1 MLVLILILCIGTLIV
16 LTTWAKMNVF
26 LTFIIVSVMAA
37 LLLGMPLEQIP
48 KTINKGIGDTLGSLV
63 VVIVLGG
70 MLGKLVGVSGAAQ
83 RIATSMRNAF
93 GEKYITWAMSLTG
106 LIVGI
111 PLYYNVGFFLLIPII
126 FSVASR
132 YKLPLVYIGIPMLTA
147 LSVMHGFL
155 PPHPSPMA
163 LTVQFQ
169 ADIAKVFL
177 YGFIIAVPTIILAGP
192 VFAMTL
198 RNIKSNSKMILTAED
213 IPEEN
218 LPGLATSILSSLL
231 PVILIGVGTLLVN
244 FSGNNPMLQNVARFL
259 ADPGIAMVET
269 ILIATYT
276 LGIRTGRSLKQVMDI
291 YADAIKE
298 ISLILLIIGS
308 AGILKQVFMDT
319 GVSNQIAD
327 GLGQLNMPPLLL
339 GWLIAAILRLCLGPA
354 TVAGL
359 AAAGIIFPLMQQ
371 THADPNLMV
380 LSVGAGSLFFSHVN
394 DTSFWVFKEYFGL
407 DMKRTFMSW
416 TMMETLVSVLGL
428 VGVMALNAFLHA
440 G

>member
-1 MLVLILILCIGTLIV
+1 MLVFILILCIATLIV

-37 LLLGMPLEQIP
+37 LLLGMPLELIP
-48 KTINKGIGDTLGSLV
+48 KTINKGIGDMLGSLV

-93 GEKYITWAMSLTG
+93 GERYITWAMSLTG

-177 YGFIIAVPTIILAGP
+177 YGFIIAIPTIILAGP
-192 VFAMTL
+192 LFAKTL
-198 RNIKSNSKMILTAED
+198 RGIKSHTTITFTAED
-213 IPEEN
+213 IPEDK
-218 LPGLATSILSSLL
+218 LPSLTTSILSSLL
-231 PVILIGVGTLLVN
+231 PVLLIGLGSIVVSFTA
-244 FSGNNPMLQNVARFL
+244 GNPGVQTIAHFI
-259 ADPGIAMVET
+259 ADPNIAMVGT

-276 LGIRTGRSLKQVMDI
+276 LGIRTGRTLKQVMDV

-308 AGILKQVFMDT
+308 AGILKQVFIDT
-319 GVSNQIAD
+319 GVSGQIAD
-327 GLGQLNMPPLLL
+327 GLQQLNMPPLVL
-339 GWLIAAILRLCLGPA
+339 GWVIAAILRLCLGPA

-359 AAAGIIFPLMQQ
+359 AAAGIVFPLMQQ

-380 LSVGAGSLFFSHVN
+380 LAVGAGSLFCSHVN

-416 TMMETLVSVLGL
+416 TMMESLVSVFGL
-428 VGVMALNAFLHA
+428 IGVLILNMFI
-440 G
+440 

>member
-1 MLVLILILCIGTLIV
+1 MLVFILILCIGTLIL

-37 LLLGMPLEQIP
+37 LLLGMPLAQVP
-48 KTINKGIGDTLGSLV
+48 KTINKGIGDMLGSLV

-70 MLGKLVGVSGAAQ
+70 MLGKLVGASGAAQ

-126 FSVASR
+126 FSVAAR
-132 YKLPLVYIGIPMLTA
+132 YKLPLVYIGLPMLTA

-169 ADIAKVFL
+169 ADIAQVFI
-177 YGFIIAVPTIILAGP
+177 YGFIIAIPTIIIAGP
-192 VFAMTL
+192 LFAKTI
-198 RNIKSNSKMILTAED
+198 RGIKSNSTMTLVTDD
-213 IPEEN
+213 IPEKN
-218 LPGLATSILSSLL
+218 LPGLTNSILSSLL
-231 PVILIGVGTLLVN
+231 PVLLIGLGTLVANL
-244 FSGNNPMLQNVARFL
+244 SGNSQVQNIAHFL
-259 ADPGIAMVET
+259 ADPGIAMVGT

-276 LGIRTGRSLKQVMDI
+276 LGISTGRSLKQVMDV

-298 ISLILLIIGS
+298 IALILLIIGS

-319 GVSNQIAD
+319 GVSEQISA
-327 GLGQLNMPPLLL
+327 GLQQLNMPPLVL
-339 GWLIAAILRLCLGPA
+339 GWVIAAILRLCLGSA

-359 AAAGIIFPLMQQ
+359 AAAGIVFPLMQT

-380 LSVGAGSLFFSHVN
+380 LSVGAGSLFCSHVN

-407 DMKRTFMSW
+407 DMKRTFLSW
-416 TMMETLVSVLGL
+416 SLMETLVSVLGL
-428 VGVMALNAFLHA
+428 VGVVLLNMFI
-440 G
+440 

>member
-1 MLVLILILCIGTLIV
+1 MLVFILILCIGTLIV

-37 LLLGMPLEQIP
+37 LLLGMPLAQVP
-48 KTINKGIGDTLGSLV
+48 KTINKGIGDMLGSLV

-70 MLGKLVGVSGAAQ
+70 MLGKLVGASGAAQ
-83 RIATSMRNAF
+83 RIASSMRNAF

-126 FSVASR
+126 FSVAAR
-132 YKLPLVYIGIPMLTA
+132 YKLPLVYIGLPMLTA

-169 ADIAKVFL
+169 ANIAQVFI
-177 YGFIIAVPTIILAGP
+177 YGFIIAIPTIIIAGP
-192 VFAMTL
+192 LFAKTI
-198 RNIKSNSKMILTAED
+198 RGIKSNSTMTLVADD

-218 LPGLATSILSSLL
+218 LPGLTNSILSSLL
-231 PVILIGVGTLLVN
+231 PVLLIGLGTLVAN
-244 FSGNNPMLQNVARFL
+244 FSGNNPQVQNIAHFL
-259 ADPGIAMVET
+259 ADPGIAMVGT

-276 LGIRTGRSLKQVMDI
+276 LGISTGRSLKQVMDV

-298 ISLILLIIGS
+298 IALILLIIGS

-319 GVSNQIAD
+319 GVSEQISA
-327 GLGQLNMPPLLL
+327 GLQQLNMPPLVL
-339 GWLIAAILRLCLGPA
+339 GWVIAAILRLCLGSA

-359 AAAGIIFPLMQQ
+359 AAAGIVFPLMQT

-380 LSVGAGSLFFSHVN
+380 LSVGAGSLFCSHVN

-407 DMKRTFMSW
+407 DMKRTFLSW
-416 TMMETLVSVLGL
+416 SLMETLVSVLGL
-428 VGVMALNAFLHA
+428 IGVVLLNMFI
-440 G
+440 